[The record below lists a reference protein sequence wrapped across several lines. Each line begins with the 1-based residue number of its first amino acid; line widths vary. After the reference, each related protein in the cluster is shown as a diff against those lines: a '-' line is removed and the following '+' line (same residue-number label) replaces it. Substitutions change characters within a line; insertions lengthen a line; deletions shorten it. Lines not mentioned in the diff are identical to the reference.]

1 MDHPPTEETMVAVAA
16 SETDITELE
25 KLSET
30 DLMDTETLS
39 GNVGDHSSEDTES
52 PVQCEVC
59 CALLES
65 KSDLDDHML
74 NMHISDN
81 PFLAICTESLSQGVA
96 TLINKEQ

>member
-1 MDHPPTEETMVAVAA
+1 MKVEVA

-30 DLMDTETLS
+30 DLMDS
-39 GNVGDHSSEDTES
+39 RDMVGKCY
-52 PVQCEVC
+52 P
-59 CALLES
+59 A

-81 PFLAICTESLSQGVA
+81 PFLAICTGLSQCS
-96 TLINKEQ
+96 KFQR